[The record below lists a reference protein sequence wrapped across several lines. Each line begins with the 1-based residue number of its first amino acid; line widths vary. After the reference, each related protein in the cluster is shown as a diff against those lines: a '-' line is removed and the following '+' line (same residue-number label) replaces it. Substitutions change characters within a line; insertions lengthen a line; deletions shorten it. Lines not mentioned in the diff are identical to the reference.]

1 MERKSGMNF
10 HHVSVLLQECID
22 NLNIKPDGIYVD
34 GTMGGGGHSLEI
46 AKRLKSGRL
55 ICIDQDPNAHEAA
68 GKRLAEY
75 KDRITFV
82 RDNFGNIKSI
92 LDSLGIEKIDG
103 MLLDIGVS
111 SHQLDEAERG
121 FSYQQDA
128 PLDMRMNP
136 DKPFSAYE
144 VVNEYDEDE
153 LDRVI
158 FTYGEERWAR
168 RIAQFIVKEREA
180 KPIETTGEL
189 VEIIKKAVP
198 KGARKDGPHPA
209 KRTFQAIRIEV
220 NGELDVLQQ
229 AIDDVA
235 ARLSV
240 GGRLCIITF
249 HSLEDR
255 IVKEAF
261 RKQENPC
268 ICPPQFPVCVC
279 GKKPLGRVITRK
291 PILPSKEE
299 LEVNPRSR
307 SAKLRVLEGVAQD

>member
-1 MERKSGMNF
+1 MEF
-10 HHVSVLLQECID
+10 HHISVLLNECID
-22 NLNIKPDGIYVD
+22 NLNIRPDGIYVD

-46 AKRLKSGRL
+46 AKRLTTGRL

-82 RDNFGNIKSI
+82 RDNFGNIRNI

-136 DKPFSAYE
+136 DKPFSAYD
-144 VVNEYDEDE
+144 VVNGYDEDE

-158 FTYGEERWAR
+158 FAYGEERWAR
-168 RIAQFIVKEREA
+168 RIAQFIVKERET

-189 VEIIKKAVP
+189 VDIIKKAVP

-220 NGELDVLQQ
+220 NGELDVLQK

-235 ARLSV
+235 ERLSV

-307 SAKLRVLEGVAQD
+307 SAKLRVLEGVAHD

>member
-1 MERKSGMNF
+1 MEF
-10 HHVSVLLQECID
+10 HHISVLLNECID
-22 NLNIKPDGIYVD
+22 NLNIRPDGIYVD

-46 AKRLKSGRL
+46 ANRRTTGRL
-55 ICIDQDPNAHEAA
+55 ICLGQDPNAHQAA
-68 GKRLAEY
+68 LKRLAEY

-82 RDNFGNIKSI
+82 RDNFGNIADI

-136 DKPFSAYE
+136 DRPFSAYD
-144 VVNEYDEDE
+144 VVNGYDEDE

-168 RIAQFIVKEREA
+168 RIAQFIVKEREN

-189 VEIIKKAVP
+189 VDIIKKAVP

-220 NGELDVLQQ
+220 NGELEVLQR

-235 ARLSV
+235 ARLAV

-299 LEVNPRSR
+299 LEENPRSR
-307 SAKLRVLEGVAQD
+307 SAKLRVLEGVSQD

>member
-1 MERKSGMNF
+1 MEF
-10 HHVSVLLQECID
+10 HHISVLLNECID
-22 NLNIKPDGIYVD
+22 NLNITPDGIYVD

-46 AKRLKSGRL
+46 AKRLTTGRL

-92 LDSLGIEKIDG
+92 LDSLEIEKIDG

-136 DKPFSAYE
+136 DRPFSAYD
-144 VVNEYDEDE
+144 VVNGYDEDE

-168 RIAQFIVKEREA
+168 RIAQFIVKEREN

-189 VEIIKKAVP
+189 VDIIKKAVP

-220 NGELDVLQQ
+220 NGELEVLQRV
-229 AIDDVA
+229 IDDVA
-235 ARLSV
+235 ARLAV

-299 LEVNPRSR
+299 LEENPRSR
-307 SAKLRVLEGVAQD
+307 SAKLRVLEGVSQD

>member
-1 MERKSGMNF
+1 MEF
-10 HHVSVLLQECID
+10 HHISVLLNECID
-22 NLNIKPDGIYVD
+22 NLNIRPDGIYVD

-46 AKRLKSGRL
+46 AKRLTTGRL

-121 FSYQQDA
+121 FCYQQDA

-136 DKPFSAYE
+136 DRPFSAYD
-144 VVNEYDEDE
+144 VVNGYDEDE

-189 VEIIKKAVP
+189 VDIIKKAVP

-220 NGELDVLQQ
+220 NGELEVLQR

-235 ARLSV
+235 ARLAV

-299 LEVNPRSR
+299 LEENPRSR
-307 SAKLRVLEGVAQD
+307 SAKLRVLEGVSQD

>member
-1 MERKSGMNF
+1 MEF
-10 HHVSVLLQECID
+10 HHISVLLNECID
-22 NLNIKPDGIYVD
+22 NLNIRPDGIYVD
-34 GTMGGGGHSLEI
+34 GTMGGGGHSLGI
-46 AKRLKSGRL
+46 AKRLTTGRL

-136 DKPFSAYE
+136 DRPFSAYD
-144 VVNEYDEDE
+144 VVNGYDEDE

-189 VEIIKKAVP
+189 VDIIKKAVP

-220 NGELDVLQQ
+220 NGELEVLQR

-235 ARLSV
+235 ARLAV

-299 LEVNPRSR
+299 LEENPRSR
-307 SAKLRVLEGVAQD
+307 SAKLRVLEGVSQD

>member
-1 MERKSGMNF
+1 MEF
-10 HHVSVLLQECID
+10 HHISVLLNECID
-22 NLNIKPDGIYVD
+22 NLNIRPDGIYVD
-34 GTMGGGGHSLEI
+34 GTMGGGGHSLGI
-46 AKRLKSGRL
+46 AKRLTTGRL

-75 KDRITFV
+75 KDRVTFV

-92 LDSLGIEKIDG
+92 LDSLEIEKIDG

-136 DKPFSAYE
+136 DRPFSAYD
-144 VVNEYDEDE
+144 VVNGYDEDE

-189 VEIIKKAVP
+189 VDIIKKAVP

-220 NGELDVLQQ
+220 NGELEVLQR

-235 ARLSV
+235 ARLAV

-299 LEVNPRSR
+299 LEENPRSR
-307 SAKLRVLEGVAQD
+307 SAKLRVLEGVSQD

>member
-1 MERKSGMNF
+1 MEF
-10 HHVSVLLQECID
+10 HHISVLLNECID
-22 NLNIKPDGIYVD
+22 NLNIRPDGIYVD

-46 AKRLKSGRL
+46 AKRLTTGRL

-82 RDNFGNIKSI
+82 RDNFGNIANI

-136 DKPFSAYE
+136 DRPFSAYDM
-144 VVNEYDEDE
+144 VNGYDEDE

-189 VEIIKKAVP
+189 VDIIKKAVP

-220 NGELDVLQQ
+220 NGELEVLQR

-235 ARLSV
+235 ARLAV

-299 LEVNPRSR
+299 LEENPRSR
-307 SAKLRVLEGVAQD
+307 SAKLRVLEGVSQD

>member
-1 MERKSGMNF
+1 MEF
-10 HHVSVLLQECID
+10 HHISVLLNECID
-22 NLNIKPDGIYVD
+22 NLNITPDGIYVD

-46 AKRLKSGRL
+46 AKRLTTGRL

-82 RDNFGNIKSI
+82 RDNFGNIANI

-136 DKPFSAYE
+136 DRPFSAYD
-144 VVNEYDEDE
+144 VVNGYDEDE

-189 VEIIKKAVP
+189 VDIIKKAVP

-220 NGELDVLQQ
+220 NGELEVLQR

-235 ARLSV
+235 ARLAV

-299 LEVNPRSR
+299 LEENPRSR
-307 SAKLRVLEGVAQD
+307 SAKLRVLEGVSQD

>member
-1 MERKSGMNF
+1 MEF
-10 HHVSVLLQECID
+10 HHISVLLNECID
-22 NLNIKPDGIYVD
+22 NLNIRPDGIYVD
-34 GTMGGGGHSLEI
+34 GTMGGGGHSLGI
-46 AKRLKSGRL
+46 AKRLTTGRL

-92 LDSLGIEKIDG
+92 LDSLEIEKIDG

-136 DKPFSAYE
+136 DRPFSAYD
-144 VVNEYDEDE
+144 VVNGYDEDE

-180 KPIETTGEL
+180 NPIETTGEL
-189 VEIIKKAVP
+189 VDIIKKAVP

-220 NGELDVLQQ
+220 NGELEVLQR

-235 ARLSV
+235 ARLAV

-299 LEVNPRSR
+299 LEENPRSR
-307 SAKLRVLEGVAQD
+307 SAKLRVLEGVSQD

>member
-1 MERKSGMNF
+1 MEF
-10 HHVSVLLQECID
+10 HHISVLLNECID
-22 NLNIKPDGIYVD
+22 NLNIRPDGIYVD

-46 AKRLKSGRL
+46 AKRLTTGRL

-136 DKPFSAYE
+136 DRPFSAYD
-144 VVNEYDEDE
+144 VVNGYDEDE

-168 RIAQFIVKEREA
+168 RIAQFIVKAREA

-189 VEIIKKAVP
+189 VDIIKKAVP

-220 NGELDVLQQ
+220 NGELEVLQR

-235 ARLSV
+235 ARLAV

-268 ICPPQFPVCVC
+268 ICPPKFPVCVC

-299 LEVNPRSR
+299 LEENPRSR
-307 SAKLRVLEGVAQD
+307 SAKLRVLEGVSQD